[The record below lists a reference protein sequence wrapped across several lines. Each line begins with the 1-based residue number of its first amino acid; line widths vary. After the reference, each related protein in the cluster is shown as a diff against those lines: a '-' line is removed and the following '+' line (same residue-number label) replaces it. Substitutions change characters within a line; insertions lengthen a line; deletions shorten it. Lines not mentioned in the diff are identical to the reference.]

1 LAESLIASFKMLA
14 IPKEQAP
21 PEHFDVLILGSGEAG
36 KYLSWHLASSHQRV
50 ALIERRYIG
59 GSCPNIA
66 CLPSKNVIH
75 SANITYN
82 ARKAAAS
89 GFFPSDV
96 THVDMAAVRQRKR
109 DMVQDLVEMNAD
121 RFRKSGVELIMGTG
135 RFVAPKTISVVASN
149 GQFRKLSADT
159 VIVSTGSRTR
169 IDDNILGL
177 VEANPLTHV
186 EMLEVEVVPPHLIVL
201 GGGYSGLEFAQA
213 MRRLGSQVSI
223 FERGSRILKHEDE
236 DVSST
241 LTEMLI
247 SEGIEFHTSAA
258 VQRVSGRSGKTVT
271 VAGTQAGIPF
281 ETTGTHLLCAT
292 GRIPNTDNL
301 GLEDAGVTLTNRG
314 YVQVDEHLRSALPG
328 FFAVGDCA
336 GSPHFTHIAYDDFR
350 IVRDFLAGH
359 PRSTTSRQLP
369 YTLFTSPELAHVGLN
384 ETEAR
389 RDGVPYRLAKL
400 PMNAFLRTR
409 TMDETEGFA
418 KALISADN
426 DTILGFTALGVSA
439 GELLPAVQVAMKA
452 GLPYTSIR
460 DLVITHPTL
469 CEGLVNLFSAVP
481 GRS

>member
-1 LAESLIASFKMLA
+1 MSPTLKD
-14 IPKEQAP
+14 QVP

-36 KYLSWHLASSHQRV
+36 KFLSWHLGSSHKRV

-75 SANITYN
+75 SANIVYN

-96 THVDMAAVRQRKR
+96 SHVDMAVARQRKR
-109 DMVQDLVEMNAD
+109 DMVQGLVEMHAD
-121 RFRKSGVELIMGTG
+121 RFQKAGVELIMGTG
-135 RFVAPKTISVVASN
+135 RFVAPKTVSVEDSN

-159 VIVSTGSRTR
+159 VIISTGSRTR
-169 IDDNILGL
+169 VDENIPGL

-186 EMLEVEVVPPHLIVL
+186 EMLEVEVVPSHLIIL

-213 MRRLGSQVSI
+213 MRRLGSQVSVV
-223 FERGSRILKHEDE
+223 ERGSRILKHEDE
-236 DVSST
+236 DVSSA
-241 LTEMLI
+241 LREILI
-247 SEGIEFHTSAA
+247 KEGIEFHTSAA
-258 VQRVSGRSGKTVT
+258 VQRVSGRSGTSVT
-271 VAGTQAGIPF
+271 VAGTQNGVPF
-281 ETTGTHLLCAT
+281 EVTGTHLLCAA
-292 GRIPNTDNL
+292 GRIPNSDNL
-301 GLEDAGVTLTNRG
+301 GLEDAGVTITNRG
-314 YVQVDEHLRSALPG
+314 YIQVDEYLRSTSPG
-328 FFAVGDCA
+328 VFAVGDCA
-336 GSPHFTHIAYDDFR
+336 QSPHFTHIAYDDFR

-359 PRSTTSRQLP
+359 PRSTIGRQVP

-409 TMDETEGFA
+409 TMGETEGFA
-418 KALISADN
+418 KALISAEN

-439 GELLPAVQVAMKA
+439 GELLPVVQLAMKV

-469 CEGLVNLFSAVP
+469 CEGLGFLFSAVP